1 MELRQLKTFLT
12 VSQLLSFNRAAGSL
26 NYAQSTVSAQIKA
39 LEDELAVPLF
49 DRLGKK
55 VVLTE
60 AGEILSRYAR
70 KMLDM
75 EAATI
80 SEVSGR
86 EQPHG
91 SIAIRIP
98 QSLATYYL
106 PRALAIF
113 HQDFPKVGFDIS
125 SCAVVPLQQEL
136 RAGVIDAAFLL
147 AASVDAADLTAEV
160 LGFSQLH
167 FVAAPGHPLA
177 AKPGITFADLRG
189 AVLVLPKHDCSYKTM
204 LEQELS
210 LKRIKPA
217 ALMEINSLEA
227 LKRCVMQGVGLAM
240 IPQMAACDEISAGRL
255 VVLPFLDRALE
266 TAIILTMHRNKW
278 VSPSLKAFIDT
289 FRSVVQSAASVS

>member
-49 DRLGKK
+49 DRLGKR

-60 AGEILSRYAR
+60 AGELLVRYAR
-70 KMLDM
+70 KILDI

-86 EQPHG
+86 QEPHG

-98 QSLATYYL
+98 QSLGTYYL
-106 PRALAIF
+106 PEALALF
-113 HQDFPKVGFDIS
+113 HRSYPKVGFDIS

-147 AASVDAADLTAEV
+147 AESINASDLRAEV
-160 LGFSQLH
+160 LGFTQLV
-167 FVAAPGHPLA
+167 FVAAPGHPLTG
-177 AKPGITFADLRG
+177 KSQVSFEDLG
-189 AVLVLPKHDCSYKTM
+189 AVTLLLPKHDCSYKVTF
-204 LEQELS
+204 EQDLAQ
-210 LKRIKPA
+210 KRIKPA
-217 ALMEINSLEA
+217 VVMEINSLEA
-227 LKRCVMQGVGLAM
+227 LKRCVTRGVGITIIPELAVRKEL
-240 IPQMAACDEISAGRL
+240 AAGDLA
-255 VVLPFLDRALE
+255 VLAWQDSNLE
-266 TAIILTMHRNKW
+266 TAILLTMHKNKW
-278 VSPSLKAFIDT
+278 VSPSLKAFIDA
-289 FRSVVQSAASVS
+289 FRSVVRSAASD